1 MTIVASQPANWERD
15 QGFTVFQNMLQ
26 AHPDI
31 DTVFA
36 CNDMM
41 ALGAVEAIA
50 AAGTTGRIRV
60 DRLRRGRRC
69 AQGDRG
75 RDDGGVG
82 RAVSRRDGPHRGREP
97 RSQALS
103 GRDGAAAMQSV
114 RIELVTKENAR
125 QGASDTGERG

>member
-1 MTIVASQPANWERD
+1 MTIVASQTANWERD

-31 DTVFA
+31 DAVFA

-50 AAGTTGRIRV
+50 RRGEDRQDPGH
-60 DRLRRGRRC
+60 RLRRDRRC

-75 RDDGGVG
+75 GDDG
-82 RAVSRRDGPHRGREP
+82 RRPWRSSRQRWAGSPSRTR
-97 RSQALS
+97 
-103 GRDGAAAMQSV
+103 
-114 RIELVTKENAR
+114 
-125 QGASDTGERG
+125 